1 MRRRVVGEFFGT
13 ALMVGVGCGSVA
25 YGASHGIIS
34 LSFGA
39 VVALAIMLV
48 GPVSGA
54 HINPAV
60 TLAFWR
66 DGQLENALVIPY
78 IIAQCLGALL
88 AGFLLSGAGPTL
100 VDSDLSLTQG
110 FAIEVA
116 ITAALM
122 TSILF
127 VVQRTSSIPVIAL
140 WVGATVG
147 ILAFVAGPL
156 TGASMNP
163 ARTFGPN
170 LVAGYWASL
179 PFYFTSTWVGAWLA
193 CDIKHR
199 FFPDRS

>member
-1 MRRRVVGEFFGT
+1 MPRRFFGEFFGT

-25 YGASHGIIS
+25 YGASNGMIS

-66 DGQLENALVIPY
+66 DGQLDNALVAPY
-78 IIAQCLGALL
+78 ILAQCLGALV
-88 AGFLLSGAGPTL
+88 AGLLLSGAGPTL
-100 VDSDLSLTQG
+100 VDAELSLTQG
-110 FAIEVA
+110 FLTEVV
-116 ITAALM
+116 ITTALM

-127 VVQRTSSIPVIAL
+127 IVQRTSSIPVIAL

-147 ILAFVAGPL
+147 ILAFIAGPM

-170 LVAGYWASL
+170 LVAGYWATL
-179 PFYFTSTWVGAWLA
+179 PFYFISTWMGAWLA
-193 CDIKHR
+193 CDVKYR

>member
-1 MRRRVVGEFFGT
+1 MRRRVMGEFFGT

-25 YGASHGIIS
+25 FGASHGIIS

-66 DGQLENALVIPY
+66 DGQLANALVIPY